1 MQTVPANRLHHKID
15 LTSIER
21 HDSFKVRNPLQSP
34 VLIIGRREMPQLH
47 ENIDEGN
54 VSLLVQQCRRDR
66 AESCLKL
73 LSVLCHRLCIPFTL
87 NDEDEQPRISKVCSI
102 WYGGEIMSSHTG
114 AEKRRLAL
122 VTSSLGPVYIQAM
135 KFQEGR
141 DSRLFQ
147 LYDNFLT
154 H

>member
-1 MQTVPANRLHHKID
+1 MQTVPAHRLHHKID

-21 HDSFKVRNPLQSP
+21 HDPFKVRNPPQSP
-34 VLIIGRREMPQLH
+34 VLIIGRREMTQLH

-54 VSLLVQQCRRDR
+54 VSLLVQQCRGDR

-87 NDEDEQPRISKVCSI
+87 NGEDEQPRVSTVCSI

-114 AEKRRLAL
+114 A
-122 VTSSLGPVYIQAM
+122 
-135 KFQEGR
+135 
-141 DSRLFQ
+141 
-147 LYDNFLT
+147 
-154 H
+154 